1 MILQGKRVL
10 VTGGAKRAGAA
21 IVRELAG
28 AGCRVIIH
36 CHDSIGEAR
45 MLCRQLPGDGHRCV
59 SADLADDREIGN
71 MLAGIGEFEL
81 LVNNAAIFHRPGSPE
96 DLDAAELY
104 DKINFR
110 APEKLL
116 EYFFNQDISGGAAVN
131 ITDAFALLPG
141 SGAYHQSKQQ
151 LNELTRRLA
160 PGWAKR
166 GFRINAVA
174 PGPMLPPPWAPESR
188 MEKILPAVPLHRA
201 VDTEELAELVC
212 FLLAC
217 DSMTGAVIPLD
228 CGISVKNLT
237 GG

>member
-10 VTGGAKRAGAA
+10 VTGGGKRAGAV
-21 IVRELAG
+21 IVRKLAA

-36 CHDSIGEAR
+36 CRESADTAQE
-45 MLCRQLPGDGHRCV
+45 LCAALPGTGHMVV
-59 SADLADDREIGN
+59 SADLADERAISDMLQRIGK
-71 MLAGIGEFEL
+71 FEL

-96 DLDAAELY
+96 DLNAAELY
-104 DKINFR
+104 DRINFR

-131 ITDAFALLPG
+131 ITDAFTLLPG
-141 SGAYHQSKQQ
+141 SGAYHRSKEE
-151 LNELTRRLA
+151 LNVLTRQLA
-160 PGWAKR
+160 PRWAVR

-188 MEKILPAVPLHRA
+188 MEKVLQEVPLHRA
-201 VDTEELAELVC
+201 VPPEELAELVC

-228 CGISVKNLT
+228 GGISVKNLT
-237 GG
+237 GC